1 MFLPCSLVAVLVVLV
16 GTEASAQP
24 PSGGRRKTEQVI
36 ILRGDEVPAAH
47 VLRVAPD
54 AATLV
59 LFDAPVVRES
69 VDSSALPSFERAE
82 VMERSLVLRPA
93 EALRPGTSLRLT
105 VRFADGKA
113 PRQVEFA
120 LTSDPDAVDT
130 QVEVRRGEKSEAQ
143 LVAALAE
150 LRGRCAV
157 TEAALAPLRA
167 RCARAGLAGLFV
179 SGEMDRDRG
188 VKAHRPKMRPEE
200 QGVKEA
206 KRATVFRTGGTVMVG
221 MRLKNP
227 PGQEPWV
234 ASPARLVRLDAEG
247 RPLEEARRLPV
258 TLDVERVGPGESAW
272 VAVQWEEPLEAPAA
286 SVRLDVM
293 DAQGR
298 GLRWERLELWPAVEE
313 APGAPRP
320 RGGKEAP

>member
-1 MFLPCSLVAVLVVLV
+1 MSLPCSWVAVLVVLV
-16 GTEASAQP
+16 GTEAAAQP
-24 PSGGRRKTEQVI
+24 RVDGRRKAEQVI
-36 ILRGDEVPAAH
+36 VLRAGEALAAH

-69 VDSSALPSFERAE
+69 VDSLSLQSFERAE
-82 VMERSLVLRPA
+82 VTERSLVLRPA
-93 EALRPGTSLRLT
+93 EELRPGTSLRLT

-113 PRQVEFA
+113 PRQVEFE

-157 TEAALAPLRA
+157 TEAALAPLRT

-179 SGEMDRDRG
+179 SGELDREWG
-188 VKAHRPKMRPEE
+188 VTAHRPERRAEA
-200 QGVKEA
+200 QGVRDAEQ
-206 KRATVFRTGGTVMVG
+206 ATVFRTGGTVMVG
-221 MRLKNP
+221 MGLENP
-227 PGQEPWV
+227 LGQRPW
-234 ASPARLVRLDAEG
+234 AADSARLVRLDAEG

-258 TLDVERVGPGESAW
+258 ALEPERVGPGESAW

-286 SVRLDVM
+286 AVRLEVM
-293 DAQGR
+293 DAHGR
-298 GLRWERLELWPAVEE
+298 GLRWERLEIVPAVAE
-313 APGAPRP
+313 PPMAPRS
-320 RGGKEAP
+320 RGRKVAP